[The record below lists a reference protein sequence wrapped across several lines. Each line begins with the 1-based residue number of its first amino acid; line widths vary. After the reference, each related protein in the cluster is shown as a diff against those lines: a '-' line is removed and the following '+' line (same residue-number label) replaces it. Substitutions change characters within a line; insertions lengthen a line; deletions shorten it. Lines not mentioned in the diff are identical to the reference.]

1 MTVDAYEFQDL
12 CDEALT
18 ALRDADYVRAVALA
32 DQLVAAKP
40 DDAVVR
46 GIRAQALLGADA
58 GEDAVEEARRAVQ
71 IDPNSRY
78 AHRLLGLSAWR
89 AGRLTLAQESFEQ
102 AIELSGRR
110 PELLAEYAWFMAT
123 ERGPRPAER
132 AAQEAVDADPESATA
147 WAALGLA
154 QHKLHRRREAE
165 ASLGRALK
173 LDPND
178 LYAQGAMAALLQDLR
193 RDPQAEALA
202 ELLEEVPGTEQ
213 LVEEIHREAKRRQVA
228 RMLVERQ
235 AMPTAPSPFFTRRLG
250 VWLLMAC
257 TMIVGLVVLVH
268 PETPLQM
275 AVCLVF
281 PLLFLFLLR
290 KLLD

>member
-1 MTVDAYEFQDL
+1 VTVDAYEFQDL

>member
-1 MTVDAYEFQDL
+1 MSDFQDL
-12 CDEALT
+12 CDDALT

-71 IDPNSRY
+71 IDPSNRY

-89 AGRLTLAQESFEQ
+89 AGRLTLAQESFER
-102 AIELSGRR
+102 AIELSGRQ

-132 AAQEAVDADPESATA
+132 AAQQAVDADGESATA

-178 LYAQGAMAALLQDLR
+178 LYAQGAMATLLQDLR

-202 ELLEEVPGTEQ
+202 ELLEDVPGTEQ

-235 AMPTAPSPFFTRRLG
+235 AMPTAPTPFFTRRLA
-250 VWLLMAC
+250 VWLLMAG
-257 TMIVGLVVLVH
+257 TMIVGLFVLAH
-268 PETPLQM
+268 PQNLLQ
-275 AVCLVF
+275 AAACLVF
-281 PLLFLFLLR
+281 PLLFLFFLR

>member
-1 MTVDAYEFQDL
+1 VTVDAYEFQDL
-12 CDEALT
+12 CDDALT
-18 ALRDADYVRAVALA
+18 ALRDGDYVRAVALA

-71 IDPNSRY
+71 LDPNNRY

-89 AGRLTLAQESFEQ
+89 AGRLSLAQESFER
-102 AIELSGRR
+102 AIELSGRQ

-178 LYAQGAMAALLQDLR
+178 LYAQGAMATLLQDLR

-202 ELLEEVPGTEQ
+202 ELLKEVPGTEQ

-235 AMPTAPSPFFTRRLG
+235 AMPTTPSPFFSRRLG
-250 VWLLMAC
+250 VWLLMAG

-275 AVCLVF
+275 AACLVF
-281 PLLFLFLLR
+281 PLLFLFLLG

>member
-1 MTVDAYEFQDL
+1 MSDFQDL
-12 CDEALT
+12 CDDALT
-18 ALRDADYVRAVALA
+18 ALRDGDYVRAVALA

-58 GEDAVEEARRAVQ
+58 GEDAVEEARRAVEL
-71 IDPNSRY
+71 DPNNRY
-78 AHRLLGLSAWR
+78 GHRLLGLSAWR
-89 AGRLTLAQESFEQ
+89 AGRLTLAQESFER

-110 PELLAEYAWFMAT
+110 PELLAEYAWFMAS

-132 AAQEAVDADPESATA
+132 AAQQAIDADPESATA

-202 ELLEEVPGTEQ
+202 ELLGDVPGTEQ

-235 AMPTAPSPFFTRRLG
+235 AMPTTPTPFFTRRLA

>member
-1 MTVDAYEFQDL
+1 VDPSDFQNL
-12 CDEALT
+12 CDDALT
-18 ALRDADYVRAVALA
+18 ALRAGDYVRAVALA
-32 DQLVAAKP
+32 DQLVAARP

-58 GEDAVEEARRAVQ
+58 GEDAVEEARRAVEL
-71 IDPNSRY
+71 DPESQY

-89 AGRLTLAQESFEQ
+89 AGRLTLAQESFER
-102 AIELSGRR
+102 AVEISRRR
-110 PELLAEYAWFMAT
+110 PELLAEYAWFMAS

-132 AAQEAVDADPESATA
+132 AAQEAVEADPESSTA

-165 ASLGRALK
+165 ESLGRALK

-193 RDPQAEALA
+193 RDSQAEALA
-202 ELLEEVPGTEQ
+202 DLLGEVPGTEQ

-235 AMPTAPSPFFTRRLG
+235 AMPTAPSPLFTRRLG

-268 PETPLQM
+268 PETVAQYV
-275 AVCLVF
+275 ACLVF
-281 PLLFLFLLR
+281 PLLILFLLR

>member
-1 MTVDAYEFQDL
+1 MDAYDFQDL
-12 CDEALT
+12 CDKALT

-32 DQLVAAKP
+32 DQLVAARP

-46 GIRAQALLGADA
+46 GIRAQALLGSDA
-58 GEDAVEEARRAVQ
+58 GEDAVEEARRAVEL
-71 IDPNSRY
+71 DPKSQY

-89 AGRLTLAQESFEQ
+89 AGRLTLAQESFER
-102 AIELSGRR
+102 AIELSGRQ
-110 PELLAEYAWFMAT
+110 PDLLAEYAWFMAT

-132 AAQEAVDADPESATA
+132 AAHEAVEANPKSATA

-165 ASLGRALK
+165 ESLGRALK

-178 LYAQGAMAALLQDLR
+178 LYAQGAMAMLLQDLR

-202 ELLEEVPGTEQ
+202 ELLEDVPGTEQ
-213 LVEEIHREAKRRQVA
+213 LVEEIHCEAKRRQVA

-235 AMPTAPSPFFTRRLG
+235 AMPTPPSPFFTRRLG
-250 VWLLMAC
+250 VWLLMAG

-268 PETPLQM
+268 PETPLEM
-275 AVCLVF
+275 GACLVF
-281 PLLFLFLLR
+281 PVLFLFLLG